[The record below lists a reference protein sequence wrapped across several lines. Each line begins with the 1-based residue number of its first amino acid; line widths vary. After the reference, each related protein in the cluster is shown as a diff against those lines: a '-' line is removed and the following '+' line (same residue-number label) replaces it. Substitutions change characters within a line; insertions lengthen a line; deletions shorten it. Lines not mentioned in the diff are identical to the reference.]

1 MPVPD
6 NNINV
11 SMIGDSVVAAIK
23 DSVKT
28 ETIEVDGQVYTTR
41 GVFNPPSTLAPDN
54 LIVHTLT
61 GLVDYVNNIARIDPV
76 VAPEITSIHVYGP
89 GRVDVCAPL
98 RGRNNQ
104 RFVYLSARYD
114 LPENG
119 IGFRSGQFCDPET
132 FTIALQSLFDDSG
145 DVKEVLR
152 LVGNMRSEQIK
163 TTEDDG
169 VTQVVGMR
177 AGVVLKTEAKIPN
190 PVILAPYRTFNEVE
204 QPHSAY
210 IFRVRENGDK
220 PPLCALFCADGD
232 AWKLAAIE
240 RIKQYLAEKIT
251 GIPIIA

>member
-1 MPVPD
+1 VPE
-6 NNINV
+6 NNISV

-28 ETIEVDGQVYTTR
+28 ETIEVDGRLFTTR
-41 GVFNPPSTLAPDN
+41 SVFQPPTELAPDV

-61 GLVDYVNNIARIDPV
+61 GLVDYVNNIARIDPEAADKIKCV
-76 VAPEITSIHVYGP
+76 HVFGP
-89 GRVDVCAPL
+89 DRIDVCGAL
-98 RGRNNQ
+98 RGRHNQ
-104 RFVYLSARYD
+104 RYVYLSARYNA
-114 LPENG
+114 PSNG
-119 IGFRSGQFCDPET
+119 IGFHFGQFCDPET

-145 DVKEVLR
+145 DVAKVLR
-152 LVGNMRSEQIK
+152 LVGNMRSEQIR
-163 TTEDDG
+163 TSEDDG
-169 VTQVVGMR
+169 VTQVVGTK
-177 AGVVLKTEAKIPN
+177 AGIVMKAQSDVPN